1 MLGIHD
7 RNILLGK
14 SLLRTGLVNKMN
26 VKGSGHICS
35 ASLLGVGGPR
45 WPPEVCRTQPWD
57 ELRWGQCF
65 LSDSLPR
72 FAQEKGVDLKT
83 TSRTGEARAL
93 RNELVFPPF
102 LRLSVFLCFCIFLE
116 TTLSDYAVY
125 LSLLNSDL
133 HLTLT
138 CCSFLTPSCT
148 WGCAGRILLP
158 SSPFRLSVSSFQLSK
173 RIGSDNVFVPSSGS
187 EFCVTKSSSGLGQVV
202 ILNLSMCLED
212 GIRWWK
218 PDYPRS

>member
-1 MLGIHD
+1 MFSFPVGCGWPQMASRGVSHAALGRAAVRAVLFI
-7 RNILLGK
+7 RLAAQVC
-14 SLLRTGLVNKMN
+14 SR
-26 VKGSGHICS
+26 KGSWPQDYIKN
-35 ASLLGVGGPR
+35 GVGEGSQE
-45 WPPEVCRTQPWD
+45 WA
-57 ELRWGQCF
+57 GFSSF
-65 LSDSLPR
+65 L
-72 FAQEKGVDLKT
+72 ET
-83 TSRTGEARAL
+83 
-93 RNELVFPPF
+93 
-102 LRLSVFLCFCIFLE
+102 VFLCFCIFLE

-158 SSPFRLSVSSFQLSK
+158 SSPFLLSVSSFQLSK

>member
-1 MLGIHD
+1 MFSFPVGGGWPQMASRGVSHAALGRAAVRAVLFI
-7 RNILLGK
+7 RLAAQVC
-14 SLLRTGLVNKMN
+14 SR
-26 VKGSGHICS
+26 KGSWPQDYIKNW
-35 ASLLGVGGPR
+35 VGEG
-45 WPPEVCRTQPWD
+45 
-57 ELRWGQCF
+57 
-65 LSDSLPR
+65 S
-72 FAQEKGVDLKT
+72 QEWAGF
-83 TSRTGEARAL
+83 S
-93 RNELVFPPF
+93 
-102 LRLSVFLCFCIFLE
+102 SFLE
-116 TTLSDYAVY
+116 TICLSLFLHFLGNNFVYYAVY

-158 SSPFRLSVSSFQLSK
+158 SSPFLLSVSSFQLSK

-218 PDYPRS
+218 PDYPHS